1 MKHYGESLT
10 DLRQLVEE
18 CNFQGI
24 LNENLRDQIV
34 CDVLNK
40 LIQRSLLLESKLM
53 LDDEISKAYVAKIT
67 TNQVKNINS
76 LDTIQNNKK

>member
-76 LDTIQNNKK
+76 LDTIQNSKK